1 MYFDETA
8 WVAIAFLLF
17 FVLVWKKGKKA
28 ILSLLD
34 ERSLLIEKELNEAK
48 SLKEEALEELRLA
61 LQNQKNVSDEA
72 ENLIKNA
79 KETAKKIQEE
89 ANLKSLEM
97 IKRKEEQAKQK
108 ILSLEAEAIKNI
120 KEITS
125 NIVIESSKAY
135 IKQKLDNKLIVT
147 ALDDEVIT
155 DDEMAMLDV
164 LRRVL
169 RLQSDE
175 HALMVE
181 QIRLL
186 ASRSDTSERL
196 TERME
201 RYLVRHPFS

>member
-89 ANLKSLEM
+89 ANLKSIEM

-108 ILSLEAEAIKNI
+108 INNAQVEALNNIKNI
-120 KEITS
+120 SAELSVKSAKVYIQNELDAKIQ
-125 NIVIESSKAY
+125 KALY
-135 IKQKLDNKLIVT
+135 SDSKQKLKEKL
-147 ALDDEVIT
+147 
-155 DDEMAMLDV
+155 
-164 LRRVL
+164 
-169 RLQSDE
+169 
-175 HALMVE
+175 
-181 QIRLL
+181 
-186 ASRSDTSERL
+186 
-196 TERME
+196 
-201 RYLVRHPFS
+201 

>member
-8 WVAIAFLLF
+8 WVAIAFILF

-61 LQNQKNVSDEA
+61 LQKQKNVSDEA

-89 ANLKSLEM
+89 ANLKSLEI

-125 NIVIESSKAY
+125 SIVIESSKIY
-135 IKQKLDNKLIVT
+135 IKQNLNNKENINLISKSSN
-147 ALDDEVIT
+147 EI
-155 DDEMAMLDV
+155 
-164 LRRVL
+164 
-169 RLQSDE
+169 SSS
-175 HALMVE
+175 
-181 QIRLL
+181 IIK
-186 ASRSDTSERL
+186 
-196 TERME
+196 
-201 RYLVRHPFS
+201 

>member
-1 MYFDETA
+1 MYFNETA
-8 WVAIAFLLF
+8 WVAIAFILF

-28 ILSLLD
+28 ILSLID
-34 ERSLLIEKELNEAK
+34 ERSFLIEKELNEAK

-79 KETAKKIQEE
+79 KDTAKKIQEE

-125 NIVIESSKAY
+125 SIVIESSKTY
-135 IKQKLDNKLIVT
+135 IKQKLDHKENINLISKSSN
-147 ALDDEVIT
+147 EIK
-155 DDEMAMLDV
+155 
-164 LRRVL
+164 
-169 RLQSDE
+169 SSF
-175 HALMVE
+175 
-181 QIRLL
+181 IK
-186 ASRSDTSERL
+186 
-196 TERME
+196 
-201 RYLVRHPFS
+201 

>member
-79 KETAKKIQEE
+79 KETAKKIQKE

-97 IKRKEEQAKQK
+97 IKRKEEQTKQK

-125 NIVIESSKAY
+125 SIVIETSKSY
-135 IKQKLDNKLIVT
+135 IKKKLDNKENINLI
-147 ALDDEVIT
+147 
-155 DDEMAMLDV
+155 
-164 LRRVL
+164 
-169 RLQSDE
+169 SK
-175 HALMVE
+175 
-181 QIRLL
+181 
-186 ASRSDTSERL
+186 SSSEIK
-196 TERME
+196 
-201 RYLVRHPFS
+201 SSIIK

>member
-17 FVLVWKKGKKA
+17 FVFVWKKGKKA
-28 ILSLLD
+28 IISLLD

-72 ENLIKNA
+72 ENIIKNA

-89 ANLKSLEM
+89 ANLKSLEI

-108 ILSLEAEAIKNI
+108 ILSLEADAIRNI

-125 NIVIESSKAY
+125 SIVIESSKTY
-135 IKQKLDNKLIVT
+135 IKQKLDNKENINLISKSSN
-147 ALDDEVIT
+147 EIK
-155 DDEMAMLDV
+155 
-164 LRRVL
+164 
-169 RLQSDE
+169 SS
-175 HALMVE
+175 
-181 QIRLL
+181 IIK
-186 ASRSDTSERL
+186 
-196 TERME
+196 
-201 RYLVRHPFS
+201 

>member
-17 FVLVWKKGKKA
+17 FIFVWKKGKKA

-89 ANLKSLEM
+89 ANLKSLEI

-108 ILSLEAEAIKNI
+108 ILSLEADAIRDI
-120 KEITS
+120 KQITS
-125 NIVIESSKAY
+125 SIVIESSKTY
-135 IKQKLDNKLIVT
+135 IKQKLDNKENINLISKSSN
-147 ALDDEVIT
+147 EIK
-155 DDEMAMLDV
+155 
-164 LRRVL
+164 
-169 RLQSDE
+169 SS
-175 HALMVE
+175 
-181 QIRLL
+181 IIK
-186 ASRSDTSERL
+186 
-196 TERME
+196 
-201 RYLVRHPFS
+201 

>member
-17 FVLVWKKGKKA
+17 FVFVWKKGKKA

-108 ILSLEAEAIKNI
+108 ILSLETESIKNI

-125 NIVIESSKAY
+125 RIVIESSKVY
-135 IKQKLDNKLIVT
+135 IANKIDDKENINLISKSSNEIKST
-147 ALDDEVIT
+147 VIK
-155 DDEMAMLDV
+155 
-164 LRRVL
+164 
-169 RLQSDE
+169 
-175 HALMVE
+175 
-181 QIRLL
+181 
-186 ASRSDTSERL
+186 
-196 TERME
+196 
-201 RYLVRHPFS
+201 

>member
-8 WVAIAFLLF
+8 WVAIAFILF

-28 ILSLLD
+28 ILSLID
-34 ERSLLIEKELNEAK
+34 ERSFLIEKELNEAK

-89 ANLKSLEM
+89 ANLKSIEI

-125 NIVIESSKAY
+125 SIVIESSKTY
-135 IKQKLDNKLIVT
+135 IKQN
-147 ALDDEVIT
+147 LDDKENINLISKSSN
-155 DDEMAMLDV
+155 E
-164 LRRVL
+164 
-169 RLQSDE
+169 
-175 HALMVE
+175 
-181 QIRLL
+181 IR
-186 ASRSDTSERL
+186 SSIIK
-196 TERME
+196 
-201 RYLVRHPFS
+201 

>member
-108 ILSLEAEAIKNI
+108 ILSLEAEAVKNI

-125 NIVIESSKAY
+125 SIVIEASKIY
-135 IKQKLDNKLIVT
+135 VKNKLDNKENLNLISKSSN
-147 ALDDEVIT
+147 EIK
-155 DDEMAMLDV
+155 
-164 LRRVL
+164 
-169 RLQSDE
+169 SS
-175 HALMVE
+175 
-181 QIRLL
+181 IIK
-186 ASRSDTSERL
+186 
-196 TERME
+196 
-201 RYLVRHPFS
+201 